1 MATMYELLDTST
13 GNLVAI
19 FETEEEA
26 LASVRRT
33 LARQGRAAVN
43 TLALGT
49 VDEAGDGDQ
58 LAAGDALIARASA
71 QVLQR

>member
-1 MATMYELLDTST
+1 MAIMYELLDTST

-19 FETEEEA
+19 FETEQEA

-33 LARQGRAAVN
+33 IVLQGRAAVR

-58 LAAGDALIARASA
+58 LVAGDTLIARAYA